1 MAVPPVFVGAVKLI
15 VAVVVPVEVAVPIVG
30 ESGAIISVAG
40 KTAVMVPPLTAFEA
54 DVDPLTV
61 K

>member
-30 ESGAIISVAG
+30 APGAAIEVVIE
-40 KTAVMVPPLTAFEA
+40 LEA
-54 DVDPLTV
+54 DEAVDVAPL
-61 K
+61 

>member
-40 KTAVMVPPLTAFEA
+40 NTTVMVPPLTAFEA